1 VSLPTRTLGTG
12 DAAVEV
18 SIQGLGGMGM
28 SMVYGTRDDVE
39 STSTLNKALDL
50 GVKFWDT
57 ADVYGPHHNEELIG
71 KVLQFRRDEV
81 VLATKFANHLVD
93 GKMTITGDP
102 AYVKQACD
110 DSLKRLGIDTIDL
123 YYYHRVD
130 KNVPIEDTW
139 GAMAELVTAGKV
151 RFLGISE
158 AAPETIRRAHA
169 VHPMTAGQYEWS
181 LFTRDVEEDGVLA
194 TCRELG
200 IGMVPYSPLGRGIL
214 TGTIQNTNELV
225 ANDWRLTNPRFQGED
240 FDTNLKL
247 VAQLSELAAA
257 RGITPAQFALAW
269 VQSQGSDVVPIPGT
283 KRRNYLE
290 ENVAAAT
297 LQLTSTELDA
307 VNAIAPYGAAAG
319 GRYAPA
325 AMGSLTA
332 RTKEKS

>member
-1 VSLPTRTLGTG
+1 MPLPTRTLGSGTS
-12 DAAVEV
+12 AVEV
-18 SIQGLGGMGM
+18 SQQGLGGMGM

-39 STSTLNKALDL
+39 STATLNLALDL
-50 GVKFWDT
+50 GVTFWDT

-71 KVLQFRRDEV
+71 KVLKSRRDEV
-81 VLATKFANHLVD
+81 TLATKFANHLVD

-110 DSLKRLGIDTIDL
+110 DSLMRLGIDTIDV

-130 KNVPIEDTW
+130 KDVPIEETW

-158 AAPETIRRAHA
+158 AAPEIIRRAHA

-181 LFTRDVEEDGVLA
+181 LFTRDIEEDGVLA

-200 IGMVPYSPLGRGIL
+200 IGIVPYSPLGRGLL
-214 TGTIQNTNELV
+214 TGTIQSQDELV
-225 ANDWRLTNPRFQGED
+225 EKDWRRTNPRFQDEEIQK
-240 FDTNLKL
+240 NLQL

-257 RGITPAQFALAW
+257 RGITTAQFALAW
-269 VQSQGSDVVPIPGT
+269 VQSQGLDVVPIPGT
-283 KRRNYLE
+283 KRRKYLT

-297 LQLTSTELDA
+297 IQLNPGELAA
-307 VNAIAPYGAAAG
+307 VDAIAPYGAAAG
-319 GRYAPA
+319 GRYAA
-325 AMGSLTA
+325 AALKTIADS
-332 RTKEKS
+332 TKDKS